1 MLNIKTKAELI
12 QYCLDNKV
20 EIFNFHYCGWDG
32 RLKTLNFVVR
42 DREHLTNILEAGE
55 RVDGSSLF
63 PFVEAGKSDLY
74 VIPRYR
80 TAFRDPFCEV
90 PTVGVLCSFFNR
102 DGEPFDSSPEYVLR
116 KAHKVFNEKTG
127 LQMQTMGELEYYII
141 APDDGM
147 YHIADQK
154 GYHESAPFNKFA
166 DFRVEAVRYIT
177 QVGGMVKYAH
187 SEVGNF
193 CMDGKIYE
201 QNEIEF
207 LPVYA
212 EHAADQLML
221 AKWVIRNL
229 AYNMNLNVTFAPK
242 ITVGKAGSGL
252 HIHMRMMKGEKNQM
266 LENGVLSDAARKA
279 IAGMMDLAESIT
291 AFGNKNP
298 TSYFRLVPHQEAPTN
313 VCWGDRNRSVLV
325 RVPLGWTAG
334 VDLCHAANPL
344 EPSVDVDTT
353 AKQTVEMRSPD
364 GSADLYQLIAGL
376 CVACRHGFEM
386 DNALETAERTY
397 VNVNIHDAANAD
409 KLEKLAQL
417 PDSCCASADCL
428 ERQRAVYE
436 AKGVFSK
443 AMIDGIIRQLR
454 SYDDRTLRRDIENN
468 HDEIKKLVSAYF
480 HCG

>member
-102 DGEPFDSSPEYVLR
+102 EGEPFDSSPEYVLR

-207 LPVYA
+207 LPVDI
-212 EHAADQLML
+212 EDAADQLVL
-221 AKWVIRNL
+221 AKWVMRRL
-229 AYNMNLNVTFAPK
+229 AYKYGLTITFAPK
-242 ITVGKAGSGL
+242 ITKGKAGSGM
-252 HIHMRMMKGEKNQM
+252 HVHCKFTRDGKSVMVKDGDITD
-266 LENGVLSDAARKA
+266 VVRKA
-279 IAGMMDLAESIT
+279 IAGYMDAGTSLT
-291 AFGNKNP
+291 AFGNP
-298 TSYFRLVPHQEAPTN
+298 HPLAFMRLVPNQEAPTSL
-313 VCWGDRNRSVLV
+313 CWSHSNRSALV
-325 RVPLGWTAG
+325 RVPLGWTSN
-334 VDLCHAANPL
+334 VDMAAICNPGEKSAQSDFSDKATFEWRASDATANTYLLMAALCAA
-344 EPSVDVDTT
+344 
-353 AKQTVEMRSPD
+353 A
-364 GSADLYQLIAGL
+364 
-376 CVACRHGFEM
+376 RHGFEM
-386 DNALETAERTY
+386 PDALEVARRTY
-397 VNVNIHDAANAD
+397 VGLGVNIHAAGNDALRES
-409 KLEKLAQL
+409 LEQL
-417 PDSCCASADCL
+417 PASCAAAADEL
-428 ERQRAVYE
+428 DKDRLIYSSE
-436 AKGVFSK
+436 GVFSD
-443 AMIDGIIRQLR
+443 AMLDYLISCLKSFTEEDCNF
-454 SYDDRTLRRDIENN
+454 ENN
-468 HDEIKKLVSAYF
+468 LHLA
-480 HCG
+480 